1 MDWDRQPGQMYG
13 PRGVPLP
20 MQDFPEPAGEVPGKG
35 GDAGP
40 APAVVAQQAVQELVL
55 PDPVIRM
62 NPDQGHAQLVR
73 VPTWMWLDRGMWQPV
88 SKTVSVPG
96 VSVTATAIPRTAAW
110 VMGDGATVVCA
121 GAGTPYVATY
131 AADSASPDCGHTY
144 LRSSA
149 GLPGEAYTVSVSVT
163 WDVEWHGGG
172 RRGVVPGLVTRAQV
186 PLRVAE
192 AQALVVS

>member
-1 MDWDRQPGQMYG
+1 
-13 PRGVPLP
+13 
-20 MQDFPEPAGEVPGKG
+20 MQDFSGPGSGKAEGEGSAVPS
-35 GDAGP
+35 P
-40 APAVVAQQAVQELVL
+40 SVVAQQAVQELVL
-55 PDPVIRM
+55 PQPVIRM
-62 NPDQGHAQLVR
+62 NPDEKHAQLVR

-96 VSVTATAIPRTAAW
+96 VSVTATAIPRAAAW
-110 VMGDGATVVCA
+110 AMGDGKTVVCA
-121 GAGTPYVATY
+121 GPGTPYVVKY

-149 GLPGEAYTVSVSVT
+149 GQPHESYTVSVSVT

-172 RRGVVPGLVTRAQV
+172 QQGVVPGLVTRAQV